1 MKFRKLLFWSHL
13 AVGLFVGLFVAFMA
27 ATGSILVFE
36 PQIMRFAERRLLSTQ
51 SEDGKACINPGQ
63 LMLSVQQQTSRPVGT
78 LELFSDR
85 RLPSQVQFGKEDVL
99 FVDPC
104 TGNILQGSASQVR
117 SFLTVVRNLHES
129 AALGHKR
136 SGVLRDLKNAANLGF
151 FFLIMSGL
159 ILWLPRQWK
168 RSSIR
173 AVTTIRMNLRGRA
186 RDWNLHNVAGFWL
199 AVPLLAITLTGAIM
213 SYSWTEGLLYRV
225 SGSPV
230 PPPHDEEHHNSGGK
244 TMEGSAVIQ
253 PTQRSSS
260 VESRQ
265 DIPQK
270 MLQQQVAGHPGN
282 LKKLNDEAK
291 DLEEEGHSGRRD
303 TLSHPLSS
311 VELLTLNPL
320 IEIAK
325 KQVPEWQSLRL
336 QIAEDA
342 TQVALFTFDDDDEGQ
357 GTEKERHS
365 ELQINRPSGQILRW
379 IHAEQMSRG
388 QRWRT
393 YARFLHTGQI
403 FGLPGQVIALIATLS
418 TLLLVWTGFALTIRR
433 FAAWRARTLRSPA
446 PKSGSLSGATE

>member
-1 MKFRKLLFWSHL
+1 
-13 AVGLFVGLFVAFMA
+13 MA

-104 TGNILQGSASQVR
+104 TGHILQGSASRVR

-225 SGSPV
+225 SGSSV

-265 DIPQK
+265 PRLITATTNLDTQDNNAASTPHDLLSKTQDIPQK
-270 MLQQQVAGHPGN
+270 TFQQQVPDHPHN
-282 LKKLNDEAK
+282 SDKLNDGAK
-291 DLEEEGHSGRRD
+291 GLGEERHGRRAD
-303 TLSHPLSS
+303 ALSHRLSS
-311 VELLTLNPL
+311 AELLALNPL

-336 QIAEDA
+336 LIAGDT
-342 TQVALFTFDDDDEGQ
+342 TQVVSFTDDDDE
-357 GTEKERHS
+357 
-365 ELQINRPSGQILRW
+365 
-379 IHAEQMSRG
+379 
-388 QRWRT
+388 
-393 YARFLHTGQI
+393 
-403 FGLPGQVIALIATLS
+403 
-418 TLLLVWTGFALTIRR
+418 
-433 FAAWRARTLRSPA
+433 
-446 PKSGSLSGATE
+446 